1 MSSNLQILLFGW
13 MNIFFILIE
22 LKPFSVSL
30 SVSLYF
36 FFSRNQKKIQ
46 FAICDQGLNF
56 LKKSESFLALW

>member
-36 FFSRNQKKIQ
+36 FFQETKRKFSLQ
-46 FAICDQGLNF
+46 FVI
-56 LKKSESFLALW
+56 KV

>member
-1 MSSNLQILLFGW
+1 MDEHFLYINRTQTFLCLSLC
-13 MNIFFILIE
+13 
-22 LKPFSVSL
+22 L
-30 SVSLYF
+30 SVF